1 MEANAASRTVVDARG
16 LSCPDPV
23 IMALEAVKK
32 LKASEPGTRIEV
44 LVTTTKSRNNVALAG
59 QQQGW
64 DWEYAQDAD
73 GVYHVTLTK

>member
-1 MEANAASRTVVDARG
+1 MEANAASPTVVDARG
-16 LSCPDPV
+16 LPCPDPV
-23 IMALEAVKK
+23 ILALETIKM
-32 LKASEPGTRIEV
+32 LKTADPGTRIEV